1 MRVDVT
7 QGKAIPV
14 INKEDEVLKSIEATY
29 PGLGVGSFIV
39 SVWQELQDYN
49 PSGER
54 HNILGKLLQL
64 FSAEWMFH
72 VITDDHSGGY
82 IVEIPW
88 NLELERELTP
98 SEVTAILVRG
108 KGGKDKQRT
117 RRRGNGSNR

>member
-14 INKEDEVLKSIEATY
+14 KNKEDEVLKTIEATY

-54 HNILGKLLQL
+54 HNVLGKS
-64 FSAEWMFH
+64 F
-72 VITDDHSGGY
+72 
-82 IVEIPW
+82 
-88 NLELERELTP
+88 
-98 SEVTAILVRG
+98 
-108 KGGKDKQRT
+108 
-117 RRRGNGSNR
+117 